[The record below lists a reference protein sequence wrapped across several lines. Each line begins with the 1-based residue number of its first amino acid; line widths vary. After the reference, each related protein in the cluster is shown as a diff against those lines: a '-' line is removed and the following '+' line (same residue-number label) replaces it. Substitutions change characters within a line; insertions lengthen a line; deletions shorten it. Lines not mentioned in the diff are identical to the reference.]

1 MTIAE
6 PKISDV
12 VVEKVTFF
20 LVQPHKRRC
29 PKVSDTG
36 ARNALYQGL
45 FPPAVIDW
53 ESSWYYHDNL
63 KEMTSGYQKALRLP
77 NRYIKKR
84 IKPNLP

>member
-36 ARNALYQGL
+36 ARNAPFQEL

-53 ESSWYYHDNL
+53 EASWYYHDNL
-63 KEMTSGYQKALRLP
+63 KRPQVIRKL
-77 NRYIKKR
+77 
-84 IKPNLP
+84 

>member
-20 LVQPHKRRC
+20 LVQLHKRRC
-29 PKVSDTG
+29 PKFFDTG
-36 ARNALYQGL
+36 AMNAPSQEL

-53 ESSWYYHDNL
+53 EASWYYHDNL
-63 KEMTSGYQKALRLP
+63 K
-77 NRYIKKR
+77 
-84 IKPNLP
+84 